1 MSDYAIMRNYIYGI
15 YDIWRYTNMSAKIVS
30 ILNEKGGCGK
40 TTITMNLA
48 GTIAVRHNKKI
59 LIIDGDTQAAATR
72 WANMS
77 SEASPFPCNVT
88 GLAYADAKA
97 HQSIRQFAND
107 YDYIFIDCPPN
118 KEAKFNAS
126 VLLVSNLAIV
136 PFQPSGTDMW
146 ALDGTKSLI
155 EAASVNNENLI
166 TKVLPNMCESRSSI
180 SREILDFF
188 KSEIDMGILESTIAM
203 RTIYRKVAL
212 SGEIAYQSLDAKAK
226 NEMALLAD
234 EVVSLLE

>member
-1 MSDYAIMRNYIYGI
+1 M
-15 YDIWRYTNMSAKIVS
+15 TAKIVS

-48 GTIAVRHNKKI
+48 GTIAIRHKKKI

-72 WANMS
+72 WSNMS
-77 SEASPFPCNVT
+77 GEDNQFPCNVT
-88 GLAYADAKA
+88 SLASAQAKA
-97 HQSIRQFAND
+97 HQAIRNFASD

-126 VLLVSNLAIV
+126 VLLVSNLTII

-146 ALDGTKSLI
+146 ALDGTKTLI
-155 EAASVNNENLI
+155 EAAQVNNENLTI
-166 TKVLPNMCESRSSI
+166 KVLPNMCESRSSI
-180 SREILDFF
+180 SREILNFF
-188 KSEIDMGILESTIAM
+188 KTELDMELFDTTIAM

-212 SGEIAYQSLDAKAK
+212 SGEIAYLSTDSKAK
-226 NEMALLAD
+226 NEMALLSD
-234 EVVSLLE
+234 EVVTILDKYNI